1 VLVLVVS
8 VGLASGS
15 TLSGVGFNSLASLSQ
30 QQQQQHQAQQ
40 QQQQQHQQQSHHQ
53 QQQSSQQQQQ
63 QNQQQTLSAAVA
75 ASYGNSSL
83 GTIGS
88 PAVLGSLSAG
98 ILLSLSSF
106 YSLPLTVDDDPL
118 ALTISLI

>member
-30 QQQQQHQAQQ
+30 QQQQHQAQQ
-40 QQQQQHQQQSHHQ
+40 QQQQQQQQQSHHQ
-53 QQQSSQQQQQ
+53 QQQSSQQQ

-98 ILLSLSSF
+98 ILLSVRFL
-106 YSLPLTVDDDPL
+106 YSLPLTIDDPPGPN
-118 ALTISLI
+118 SLI

>member
-40 QQQQQHQQQSHHQ
+40 QQQQQQQSHHQ

-106 YSLPLTVDDDPL
+106 YSLPLTVDDDDPL
-118 ALTISLI
+118 ALTLSLI

>member
-1 VLVLVVS
+1 LVVS

-15 TLSGVGFNSLASLSQ
+15 TLSGVSFNSLASLSQ
-30 QQQQQHQAQQ
+30 QSHHQQ
-40 QQQQQHQQQSHHQ
+40 QQQQQSN
-53 QQQSSQQQQQ
+53 QQQ

-98 ILLSLSSF
+98 ILLSLSFLSYF
-106 YSLPLTVDDDPL
+106 LLLTNHL
-118 ALTISLI
+118 ALLPPECFQLSICVS